1 MAAFVTN
8 QSLLASSPC
17 SASLLSNPLKT
28 LEPNIR
34 LLSLPYPSLRRPIYA
49 CRPMLGF
56 SSQYVPF
63 SYGSRGIIFKPYF
76 AAGDSSPNTDDENE
90 NTQNDMKLTDNEEDK
105 VSPSSF
111 MALIEAYKEASLDGD
126 KITASRVEMRIKLMA
141 NQKNELIQLVSTL
154 SAEKVASREKCLRWQ
169 ADFDNFRKRFEKEK
183 HNIQSNAQVE
193 VIEKLLLMVDSFD
206 RTKQQIKPATDKEK
220 KIDASYQGIYKQFVE
235 ILRSHHVAVVATVGK
250 HFDPLVHEAIARE
263 ESQECKEGIII
274 QESRRGFLLR
284 DRLLRPALVKVS
296 SGPGN
301 KKATVTPDNSKE
313 QPAAAAGIDDR

>member
-8 QSLLASSPC
+8 QSLLASRPC
-17 SASLLSNPLKT
+17 SASLFSKPLKT
-28 LEPNIR
+28 IEPNFR
-34 LLSLPYPSLRRPIYA
+34 LLSLSYISLRHPVHGGK
-49 CRPMLGF
+49 PMLGF
-56 SSQYVPF
+56 SSKHFPF
-63 SYGSRGIIFKPYF
+63 SHVSRGNIFKFYL
-76 AAGDSSPNTDDENE
+76 AAEDSSPNTVEENE
-90 NTQNDMKLTDNEEDK
+90 DTENDLKLTDDEDK
-105 VSPSSF
+105 VSPSSY

-126 KITASRVEMRIKLMA
+126 EKTASHIEKRITLMA
-141 NQKNELIQLVSTL
+141 NQKNELIQRVSTL
-154 SAEKVASREKCLRWQ
+154 SAEKVASKEKYLRLQ

-193 VIEKLLLMVDSFD
+193 VIEKLLLMVDNFD
-206 RTKQQIKPATDKEK
+206 RTKQLIKPATDKEK

-250 HFDPLVHEAIARE
+250 RFDPLVHEAIARE
-263 ESQECKEGIII
+263 ESQEYKEGIII

-284 DRLLRPALVKVS
+284 GRLLRPALVKVS

-313 QPAAAAGIDDR
+313 HPAATAGIDDR